1 MSLAPGVEVLVWGD
15 GGGDGEVLGRIA
27 EGPAST
33 FRSMPSP
40 LATLLPWVSSVHVR
54 LVRLLAL
61 ALGPDL
67 SVAGVQVGAFRLRP
81 SPPSL
86 LLQRPVLLREVSPL
100 MVFRSW
106 SRCLFWVYSAWCD
119 GSCVVVIL
127 TGGPD
132 FRATLVG
139 CRFPANNNHDTITQ
153 LAILIFHFSVVVLFP
168 QNE

>member
-1 MSLAPGVEVLVWGD
+1 MSSSFRGRYARLSLAPGVEGLGWGE

-33 FRSMPSP
+33 FRPMPSP

-54 LVRLLAL
+54 LVRLLVL

-106 SRCLFWVYSAWCD
+106 SRYHPNLK
-119 GSCVVVIL
+119 
-127 TGGPD
+127 P
-132 FRATLVG
+132 
-139 CRFPANNNHDTITQ
+139 TQ
-153 LAILIFHFSVVVLFP
+153 PIQLSDWSKHLNF
-168 QNE
+168 Q